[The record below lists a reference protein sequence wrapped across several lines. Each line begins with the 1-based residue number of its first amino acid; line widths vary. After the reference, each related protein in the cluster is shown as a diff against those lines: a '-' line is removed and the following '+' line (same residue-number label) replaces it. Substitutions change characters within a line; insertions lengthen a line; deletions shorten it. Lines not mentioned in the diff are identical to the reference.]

1 MDTEE
6 HHLDGHLAVEAPEDS
21 EGVAER
27 SFAKVASEAAADSSE
42 RAAAAIEAAAAA
54 SASGSVAAASSYSS
68 VEPGSE
74 AWATV
79 HASFDCRR
87 LAIQ

>member
-6 HHLDGHLAVEAPEDS
+6 HHLDGHLGVEAPEDS
-21 EGVAER
+21 KGVAER
-27 SFAKVASEAAADSSE
+27 SFAEAASEAAVVPSE

-54 SASGSVAAASSYSS
+54 SASGSAAASSYSS

-74 AWATV
+74 AWAAV

>member
-6 HHLDGHLAVEAPEDS
+6 HHLDGHPAVKEPEDS

-27 SFAKVASEAAADSSE
+27 SFAKAASEAAAVPSE
-42 RAAAAIEAAAAA
+42 RAAAIEAAAVA

-68 VEPGSE
+68 VEPGFG